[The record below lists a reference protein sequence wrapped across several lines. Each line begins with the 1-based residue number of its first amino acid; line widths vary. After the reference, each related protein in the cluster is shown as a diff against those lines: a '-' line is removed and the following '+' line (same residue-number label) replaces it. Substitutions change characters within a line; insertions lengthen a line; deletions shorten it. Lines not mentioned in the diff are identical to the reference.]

1 MKGIYVLII
10 KINTPLNL
18 KIGALGKVA
27 FPVGL
32 YAYVGSAQNNIESRI
47 NRHLRK
53 EKNLFWHIDHLLT
66 NAAAEVIQ
74 IYYQTGDKACECQ
87 TAQWISK
94 HSKPNTKL
102 WMLRLPLQQPPISL
116 KQFHFPQRTHEPTNN
131 TKNITYN

>member
-66 NAAAEVIQ
+66 NTAAEVIQ

-94 HSKPNTKL
+94 HSKPIPNFGCSDCHCNSHLFHSNNFIFLKEH
-102 WMLRLPLQQPPISL
+102 MNPLTIP
-116 KQFHFPQRTHEPTNN
+116 KT
-131 TKNITYN
+131 